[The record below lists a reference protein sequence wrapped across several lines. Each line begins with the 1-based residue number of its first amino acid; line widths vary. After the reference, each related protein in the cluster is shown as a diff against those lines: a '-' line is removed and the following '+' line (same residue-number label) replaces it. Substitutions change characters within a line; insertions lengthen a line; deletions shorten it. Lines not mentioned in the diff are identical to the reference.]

1 MTGSIQHLAFRNNQ
15 SLGKYGESA
24 EIRNHPSRASE
35 CRMPNAECF
44 LSRAALLALLLAL
57 PACAVGERIASVGS
71 APSLSNVQ
79 DPSRIASP
87 IPVSMPMPPPNLS
100 ERQANSLWQTGSRA
114 FFRDQRASRVGDILT
129 VVISLDE
136 KAQLQNQTKRS
147 RQNSDNADLS
157 NFFGVDGHMHNWF
170 GNTVDPT
177 SLVKMGSDM
186 SNEGKGSVD
195 RSEKISLRIAATIVQ
210 VLPNGNL
217 VLAGKQQMAV
227 NFDMRELQISGVI
240 RPEDIASDNTVKY
253 DQIAEA
259 RVAYGGH
266 GIIQDV
272 QQPRIGSQI
281 FDIVMPF

>member
-1 MTGSIQHLAFRNNQ
+1 MRSSSLFR
-15 SLGKYGESA
+15 L
-24 EIRNHPSRASE
+24 
-35 CRMPNAECF
+35 
-44 LSRAALLALLLAL
+44 ALLATAFMTLSACNAL
-57 PACAVGERIASVGS
+57 NRLEDVGA
-71 APSLSNVQ
+71 APKLSSVQ
-79 DPSRIASP
+79 DPSRLAGAM
-87 IPVSMPMPPPNLS
+87 PVSMPMPPPSLG
-100 ERQANSLWQTGSRA
+100 ERQPNSLWQKGSRA
-114 FFRDQRASRVGDILT
+114 FFRDQRASRAGDILT

-147 RQNSDNADLS
+147 RQNSDEANMT
-157 NFFGVDGHMHNWF
+157 NFFGVDGHLHNWF
-170 GNTVDPT
+170 GNNVDPT
-177 SLVKMGSDM
+177 SLVKMGSDL

-195 RSEKISLRIAATIVQ
+195 RSEKINLRIAATITQ

-259 RVAYGGH
+259 RVSYGGR
-266 GIIQDV
+266 GSIQDV
-272 QQPRIGSQI
+272 QQPRYGSQI